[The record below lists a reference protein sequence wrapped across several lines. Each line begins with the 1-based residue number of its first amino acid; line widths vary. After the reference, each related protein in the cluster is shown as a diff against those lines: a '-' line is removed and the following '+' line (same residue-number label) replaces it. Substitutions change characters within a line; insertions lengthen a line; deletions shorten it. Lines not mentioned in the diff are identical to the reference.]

1 MPTPLAAR
9 NVSHRFGSVV
19 ALDDVSINVPAGRA
33 VALVGESGSGKTT
46 LLRCFNRLVE
56 PLSGEV
62 RVGTE
67 TFAISP
73 RYRCAGKSDT
83 SSSTAG
89 FSRTGESFGTSRSYR
104 RSARWPTPRLRPR
117 VRSSSWDYQPRLL
130 GIGFRTSFQAASAN
144 GWLSRAALAAK
155 PGVIL
160 LDEPFGALDAIS
172 RADLQEA
179 FDRMRRD
186 LSVTTLL
193 VTHDLAEAG
202 RLADEVVVMRSG
214 ADRAAGDDAHAD
226 KRANDGV
233 RRATH
238 RARESGSG
246 GSPTMSFAAR
256 ALLLMCVVT
265 AGSISAQPAPSCK
278 PAGSRRLQAVRRI
291 VPVVREC
298 SLSFSNPEA

>member
-1 MPTPLAAR
+1 MAISLKRMPPTLAAR

-19 ALDDVSINVPAGRA
+19 ALDDVSVIVPAGRA

-62 RVGTE
+62 RVGDRDVRTQPAVSLRRE
-67 TFAISP
+67 IGYVQQHGGLLPHWRVLRNVALVPTLREMPDATAAAADALELVGLPAATFGNRFPHELSGGQRQRVAL
-73 RYRCAGKSDT
+73 A
-83 SSSTAG
+83 
-89 FSRTGESFGTSRSYR
+89 RS
-104 RSARWPTPRLRPR
+104 
-117 VRSSSWDYQPRLL
+117 
-130 GIGFRTSFQAASAN
+130 I
-144 GWLSRAALAAK
+144 AAK

-202 RLADEVVVMRSG
+202 RLADEVVVMRAGQIEQQG
-214 ADRAAGDDAHAD
+214 AMRTLISAP
-226 KRANDGV
+226 
-233 RRATH
+233 ATEYVARLIE
-238 RARESGSG
+238 RARAGLE
-246 GSPTMSFAAR
+246 
-256 ALLLMCVVT
+256 AL
-265 AGSISAQPAPSCK
+265 Q
-278 PAGSRRLQAVRRI
+278 Q
-291 VPVVREC
+291 
-298 SLSFSNPEA
+298 